1 MAGNGESSATFEG
14 YQGVRENSLNLGNLT
29 NFIAMKQIII
39 FLLLVIVGIM
49 GYNLYRNYQRFNPP
63 NYQYQVPEE
72 ISNTTMQSDLLYDY
86 YKAVEELDAYVI
98 TQWSEDRIDVR
109 NPEDD
114 DQETSSAVA
123 EYAKKKAKVRFYETQ
138 LLNPTKE
145 KKVSKVPSEEE
156 RRNALILKMFYSDPG
171 GNSLRLGDQNAL
183 VFEIQRILIESGD
196 SIRHDGLFR
205 AETFNSLKNY
215 EEKNGLFPDGK
226 LDAITLDH
234 MLSN

>member
-1 MAGNGESSATFEG
+1 
-14 YQGVRENSLNLGNLT
+14 
-29 NFIAMKQIII
+29 MKQIII

-72 ISNTTMQSDLLYDY
+72 ISGTTSQSDLLYDY
-86 YKAVEELDAYVI
+86 FKAVEELDAFVI

-109 NPEDD
+109 NPKDD
-114 DQETSSAVA
+114 DEETMSAVA
-123 EYAKKKAKVRFYETQ
+123 EYANKKAKVRFYETQ
-138 LLNPTKE
+138 LLNPTEE
-145 KKVSKVPSEEE
+145 KKEAVTPSEEE
-156 RRNALILKMFYSDPG
+156 KRKALIAEMFNANPG
-171 GNSLRLGDQNAL
+171 GNSLRLGEQSAL

-205 AETFNSLKNY
+205 AETFNSLKSY

-234 MLSN
+234 MLNQ